1 MLINRHWKRASTR
14 ARCLG
19 GGEEAA
25 KFKVINIW
33 VKGALRVGVRTRY
46 GQLSE
51 HIAICTLFLTRNIC
65 PRTIFPSFAY
75 PIYTYYLYMKLHA
88 ATETDGR
95 RYFFP
100 PGALNRSKLGALRPR
115 VPARRRRQT
124 LILNER
130 GTEVKKWNLP
140 FRKKSG
146 GRE

>member
-1 MLINRHWKRASTR
+1 MS
-14 ARCLG
+14 G

-33 VKGALRVGVRTRY
+33 VKEALRVGVRTRY

-88 ATETDGR
+88 GTETDGR
-95 RYFFP
+95 RYFFSP
-100 PGALNRSKLGALRPR
+100 AL
-115 VPARRRRQT
+115 
-124 LILNER
+124 
-130 GTEVKKWNLP
+130 
-140 FRKKSG
+140 
-146 GRE
+146 

>member
-1 MLINRHWKRASTR
+1 M
-14 ARCLG
+14 
-19 GGEEAA
+19 
-25 KFKVINIW
+25 
-33 VKGALRVGVRTRY
+33 GVRTRY

-75 PIYTYYLYMKLHA
+75 PISTYYLYMKLHA

-95 RYFFP
+95 RYFFF
-100 PGALNRSKLGALRPR
+100 PGALNRSKLGALRLEFQR
-115 VPARRRRQT
+115 DGGVR

-130 GTEVKKWNLP
+130 GAEVKKWNLP

-146 GRE
+146 SRE